1 MIKIWQLLFE
11 TDVKKQFS
19 KLPKDTQSR
28 ILDYFEDRILT
39 APNPLIFASSLS
51 GEMEGLWRFRVGNY
65 RVICN
70 VDKGKL
76 IIVAVA
82 IGHRKEIYKKIHH

>member
-51 GEMEGLWRFRVGNY
+51 GEMEGL
-65 RVICN
+65 
-70 VDKGKL
+70 
-76 IIVAVA
+76 
-82 IGHRKEIYKKIHH
+82 